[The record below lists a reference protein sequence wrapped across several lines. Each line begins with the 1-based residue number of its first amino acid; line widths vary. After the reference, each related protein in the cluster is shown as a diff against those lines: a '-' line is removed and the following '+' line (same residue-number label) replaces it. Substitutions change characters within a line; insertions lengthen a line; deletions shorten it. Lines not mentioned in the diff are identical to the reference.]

1 MVKRVLCYGNSNTWG
16 YIPGTGERLDYD
28 SRWTGIMARLLKK
41 EYQIIEEGLNGRTIA
56 WDDPTHPGRNGMKY
70 LLPCL
75 ETHRPLDMVIVLL
88 GTNDLKNYFHGS
100 VQDIVIN
107 MEKMIRLIKD
117 VQCSFNGIPP
127 QILLLSIPYVLK
139 NNLPN
144 SPFQNARDKSIQ
156 LASEYQ
162 GVALKNRCHFLDISS
177 SVKTSPIDGVH
188 LNQEN
193 HQILAQLLIKKIKE
207 IDKNLP

>member
-1 MVKRVLCYGNSNTWG
+1 
-16 YIPGTGERLDYD
+16 
-28 SRWTGIMARLLKK
+28 
-41 EYQIIEEGLNGRTIA
+41 
-56 WDDPTHPGRNGMKY
+56 MKY

-107 MEKMIRLIKD
+107 MEKMIRLIKE
-117 VQCSFNGIPP
+117 VQYSFNGIPP

-139 NNLPN
+139 DNLPN
-144 SPFQNARDKSIQ
+144 SPFQNTRDKSIQ

-162 GVALKNRCHFLDISS
+162 RVALKHRCHFLDISS
-177 SVKTSPIDGVH
+177 TVKTSSTDGVH

-193 HQILAQLLIKKIKE
+193 HQILAQLLIQKIKE
-207 IDKNLP
+207 IDKNLS